1 MDAEQ
6 IKTLFNMRMAKYPD
20 HACLTQELTFK
31 DEKIAALESE
41 NARLKEA
48 LRESLK
54 LSGFLSSCARGG
66 EALSEKEEAW
76 ITKVGQKAREV
87 LGDD

>member
-1 MDAEQ
+1 MVRRYNYCEGDEDMCEDIHGAYVSYHDYDA
-6 IKTLFNMRMAKYPD
+6 I
-20 HACLTQELTFK
+20 
-31 DEKIAALESE
+31 ESE
-41 NARLKEA
+41 NVRLKEA

>member
-1 MDAEQ
+1 MVRRYYCDDEITITEQ
-6 IKTLFNMRMAKYPD
+6 PNGKYVEFED
-20 HACLTQELTFK
+20 Y
-31 DEKIAALESE
+31 DELESE
-41 NARLKEA
+41 NARLREA